1 MAWRLRALSRIIG
14 KHPERISNRAGFAY
28 REDDMA
34 QNGVLTLRQVATRL
48 DVSDRAVLEM
58 LSAGTIK
65 GQKVGSQWRFR
76 AEDVEEYVNSQKELK
91 ESPRNSE

>member
-1 MAWRLRALSRIIG
+1 MT
-14 KHPERISNRAGFAY
+14 
-28 REDDMA
+28 
-34 QNGVLTLRQVATRL
+34 QTGVLTLRQVATRL

-76 AEDVEEYVNSQKELK
+76 TEDVEEYLNSQAALK
-91 ESPRNSE
+91 EAPRNSE

>member
-1 MAWRLRALSRIIG
+1 
-14 KHPERISNRAGFAY
+14 
-28 REDDMA
+28 MA
-34 QNGVLTLRQVATRL
+34 QTGVLTLRQVATKL
-48 DVSDRAVLEM
+48 NVSDREVLEM

-76 AEDVEEYVNSQKELK
+76 AEDIEEYMTNQAELK